1 MISSHNVNREA
12 CLHAA
17 FPRVPPQMEGV
28 DSSAK
33 QHIETDLA

>member
-12 CLHAA
+12 CLPAA
-17 FPRVPPQMEGV
+17 FPGVPLQMGGV

-33 QHIETDLA
+33 QHI